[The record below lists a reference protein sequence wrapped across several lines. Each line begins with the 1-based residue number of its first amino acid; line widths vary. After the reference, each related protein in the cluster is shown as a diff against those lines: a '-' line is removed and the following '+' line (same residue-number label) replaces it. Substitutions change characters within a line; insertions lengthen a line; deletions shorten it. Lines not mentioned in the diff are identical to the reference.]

1 MKGSTLERTVEVTD
15 ALLRANREMLLVVRG
30 KVSPSPSRFR
40 DPRRLL
46 MDDSGTKEDN
56 QNDGELIPAALKE
69 RRLVK
74 EICAA
79 REGQE
84 ALEDLYEI
92 KLPKVDRLQVLQR
105 IKTGPDLKATTV
117 VMLTISRE
125 ERDLLRSYNLGE
137 NACVIK
143 SMRFRF
149 FTETV
154 NQAGLFWGGHQS
166 AT

>member
-1 MKGSTLERTVEVTD
+1 
-15 ALLRANREMLLVVRG
+15 
-30 KVSPSPSRFR
+30 
-40 DPRRLL
+40 

-79 REGQE
+79 CEGQE
-84 ALEDLYEI
+84 ALDDLYEI
-92 KLPKVDRLQVLQR
+92 KLPKVDGLQVLQR
-105 IKTGPDLKATTV
+105 IKADPDLKATTV
-117 VMLTISRE
+117 VTLTISRE
-125 ERDLLRSYNLGE
+125 ERDLLRNYNLGK

-143 SMRFRF
+143 PMRFRF

-154 NQAGLFWGGHQS
+154 NEVGLCWRVINQPPS
-166 AT
+166 TAEREL

>member
-1 MKGSTLERTVEVTD
+1 
-15 ALLRANREMLLVVRG
+15 
-30 KVSPSPSRFR
+30 
-40 DPRRLL
+40 

-117 VMLTISRE
+117 VMLTF
-125 ERDLLRSYNLGE
+125 L
-137 NACVIK
+137 AK
-143 SMRFRF
+143 S
-149 FTETV
+149 ETC
-154 NQAGLFWGGHQS
+154 
-166 AT
+166 